1 MDAFNWHN
9 GTFLKMDII
18 IVILFIILINAFI
31 IKALSNNFEIS
42 SESYLWVLFIV
53 HFLLTIAYILY
64 AYFTASD
71 SVNYY
76 DKTIQSENWLAF
88 FQTGTQFINFL
99 AWPFVVLLGLK
110 YYATM
115 IVFSYFGYLAIVLFY
130 ITTKENVKLNAI
142 WQNYTAIELL
152 FLLPNLHFWSSSLGK
167 GSSILF
173 GLGLFIYGLSR
184 FNKRIFSL
192 LIGGLLTF
200 FIRPHIFFTLM
211 LSVMIG
217 TLITSS
223 GIKPYLKWLIFLL
236 AMVVFIYIS
245 DDVLKFADVD
255 SFDITNS
262 ETIMHRATE
271 LGKSSSGV
279 NIQEYG
285 IAMKMF
291 TFWFRPLFF
300 DGQGLF
306 GFIVSFENLLY
317 LYMFF
322 IFIKEG
328 FLTWNKWN
336 GWFRIC
342 LFIFFLG
349 SFILAQVSGNLGI
362 AMRQKAQFM
371 PFFFILYCK
380 AISYRESSRNAI
392 SI

>member
-1 MDAFNWHN
+1 
-9 GTFLKMDII
+9 MDIL
-18 IVILFIILINAFI
+18 IVILFIFLINAYI
-31 IKALSNNFEIS
+31 INALSNKFDIA
-42 SESYLWVLFIV
+42 SEGYLWLLFTV
-53 HFLLTIAYILY
+53 HFLLTIAYLLY

-76 DKTIQSENWLAF
+76 DKSLASENWFELF
-88 FQTGTQFINFL
+88 ETGTSFIYFL
-99 AWPFVVLLGLK
+99 AWPFVVFLGLK

-115 IVFSYFGYLAIVLFY
+115 ILFSYFGYLAVVLFY
-130 ITTKENVKLNAI
+130 IAARENIKINTV
-142 WQNYTAIELL
+142 WRNYTAIELL

-184 FNKRIFSL
+184 FNKRPIPL
-192 LIGGLLTF
+192 VIGGLLTF

-217 TLITSS
+217 IFITSS

-236 AMVVFIYIS
+236 AMGVFIYIS
-245 DDVLKFADVD
+245 DDVLKFADVE
-255 SFDITNS
+255 SFDVTNS
-262 ETIMHRATE
+262 EKIMHRATE

-291 TFWFRPLFF
+291 TFWFRPLFI
-300 DGQGLF
+300 DGQGVF

-317 LYMFF
+317 VYMF
-322 IFIKEG
+322 IILIKQG
-328 FLTWNKWN
+328 FLTWYKWN

-342 LFIFFLG
+342 VFIFILG

-380 AISYRESSRNAI
+380 AISYRESNSL
-392 SI
+392 

>member
-1 MDAFNWHN
+1 
-9 GTFLKMDII
+9 MDIL
-18 IVILFIILINAFI
+18 IVILFIFLINAYVVN
-31 IKALSNNFEIS
+31 ALSNKFDIA
-42 SESYLWVLFIV
+42 SEGYLWLLFTV
-53 HFLLTIAYILY
+53 HFLLTIAYLLY

-76 DKTIQSENWLAF
+76 DKTIASENWFELF
-88 FQTGTQFINFL
+88 ETGTAFIHFL
-99 AWPFVVLLGLK
+99 AWPFIVFLGLK

-115 IVFSYFGYLAIVLFY
+115 IVFSYFGYLAVVLFY
-130 ITTKENVKLNAI
+130 ITARENIKISTV

-184 FNKRIFSL
+184 FNKRPVPLI
-192 LIGGLLTF
+192 IGGLLTF

-217 TLITSS
+217 IFITSS

-236 AMVVFIYIS
+236 AMGVFIYIS
-245 DDVLKFADVD
+245 DDVLKFTDVD
-255 SFDITNS
+255 SFDVTNS

>member
-1 MDAFNWHN
+1 M
-9 GTFLKMDII
+9 
-18 IVILFIILINAFI
+18 INTYI
-31 IKALSNNFEIS
+31 IKVLSKNFDIS
-42 SESYLWVLFIV
+42 SEAYLWLLFTV
-53 HFLLTIAYILY
+53 HFLLTIAYIIY
-64 AYFTASD
+64 AYFNASD

-76 DKTIQSENWLAF
+76 SQTFQSDSWLELLD
-88 FQTGTQFINFL
+88 TGTSFIHFL
-99 AWPFVVLLGLK
+99 AWPFVVFLGLT

-130 ITTKENVKLNAI
+130 ITAKENIKIKVV
-142 WQNYTAIELL
+142 WRNYTTIELL

-167 GSSILF
+167 GSTILF

-184 FNKRIFSL
+184 FNKRIVP
-192 LIGGLLTF
+192 LIIGSLLTF

-211 LSVMIG
+211 VSVMIG
-217 TLITSS
+217 IFITRS
-223 GIKPYLKWLIFLL
+223 GIKSYLKWLIFLM
-236 AMVVFIYIS
+236 AMVVFIYMS
-245 DDVLKFADVD
+245 DYVLKFTEVD

-262 ETIMHRATE
+262 ATLSHRALE

-285 IAMKMF
+285 IFMKMF
-291 TFWFRPLFF
+291 TFWFRPLFI
-300 DGQGLF
+300 DSQGFF
-306 GFIVSFENLLY
+306 GIIVSFENLLY

-322 IFIKEG
+322 ILFKKG

-342 LFIFFLG
+342 LFIFLLG
-349 SFILAQVSGNLGI
+349 SFILAQVTGNFGI

-380 AISYRESSRNAI
+380 AISYGESSRKKI
-392 SI
+392 SM

>member
-255 SFDITNS
+255 SFDVTNS

-291 TFWFRPLFF
+291 TFWFRPLFI
-300 DGQGLF
+300 DGQGVF

>member
-1 MDAFNWHN
+1 
-9 GTFLKMDII
+9 MDIL
-18 IVILFIILINAFI
+18 IVILFIFLINAYVVN
-31 IKALSNNFEIS
+31 ALSNKFDIA
-42 SESYLWVLFIV
+42 SEGYLWLLFTV
-53 HFLLTIAYILY
+53 HFLLTIAYLLY

-76 DKTIQSENWLAF
+76 DKTIASENWFELF
-88 FQTGTQFINFL
+88 ETGTSFIHFL
-99 AWPFVVLLGLK
+99 AWPFIVFLGLK

-115 IVFSYFGYLAIVLFY
+115 IVFSYFGYLAVVLFY
-130 ITTKENVKLNAI
+130 ITARENIKISTV

-184 FNKRIFSL
+184 FNKRPVPLI
-192 LIGGLLTF
+192 IGGLLTF

-217 TLITSS
+217 IFITSS

-255 SFDITNS
+255 SFDVTNS

-291 TFWFRPLFF
+291 TFWFRPLFI
-300 DGQGLF
+300 DGQGVF

-317 LYMFF
+317 LYMF
-322 IFIKEG
+322 IILIKQG
-328 FLTWNKWN
+328 FMTWYKWN

-380 AISYRESSRNAI
+380 AISYRESSRNAT